1 MTKKIKGI
9 KLNFSNI
16 VFALGILFILIP
28 TTVIGVILIQSS
40 MQTGNVIA
48 GNRFA
53 NDLNPAITE
62 DLQNLGKEAM
72 QSVSGVEVVE
82 LNLKAATLRLTVT
95 LPAGKDE
102 ANYLSLIE
110 NSLSKLNEAI
120 PFDTYFNDTDSMKM
134 YDLEVNY
141 VDALD
146 NTKSIYYQVIKNAN
160 MDTWRVQNLLVP
172 VNPELAAE
180 LLAKLAQTDENSVIP
195 NANGSEESETTEESG
210 DE

>member
-1 MTKKIKGI
+1 MTKKKKVL

-28 TTVIGVILIQSS
+28 TTVIGVILLQSS

-82 LNLKAATLRLTVT
+82 MNLKAATLRLTVN
-95 LPAGKDE
+95 LPSGKDE
-102 ANYLSLIE
+102 ANYMSLIE
-110 NSLSKLNEAI
+110 SSLSKLNEAI

-160 MDTWRVQNLLVP
+160 METWRVQNLLVP

-180 LLAKLAQTDENSVIP
+180 LLAKLAQKEENSVIP
-195 NANGSEESETTEESG
+195 NTNGSEESGTTEESG

>member
-1 MTKKIKGI
+1 MTKKKKVF

-28 TTVIGVILIQSS
+28 TTVIGVILLQSS

-82 LNLKAATLRLTVT
+82 MNLKAATLRLTVN
-95 LPAGKDE
+95 LPSGKDE
-102 ANYLSLIE
+102 ANYMSLIE
-110 NSLSKLNEAI
+110 SSLSKLNEAI

-160 MDTWRVQNLLVP
+160 METWRVQNLLVP

-180 LLAKLAQTDENSVIP
+180 LLAKLAQKDENSVIP
-195 NANGSEESETTEESG
+195 NTNGSEESETTEESG

>member
-1 MTKKIKGI
+1 MTKKKKVL

-28 TTVIGVILIQSS
+28 TTVIGVILLQSS
-40 MQTGNVIA
+40 MQTGNVIV
-48 GNRFA
+48 GNRFT

-82 LNLKAATLRLTVT
+82 MNLKAATLRLTVN
-95 LPAGKDE
+95 LPSGKDE
-102 ANYLSLIE
+102 ANYMSLIE
-110 NSLSKLNEAI
+110 SSLSKLNEAI

-160 MDTWRVQNLLVP
+160 METWRVQNLLVP

-180 LLAKLAQTDENSVIP
+180 LLAKLAQKDENSVIP
-195 NANGSEESETTEESG
+195 NTNGSEESGTTEESG

>member
-1 MTKKIKGI
+1 MTKKKKGL

-28 TTVIGVILIQSS
+28 TSVIGVILIQSS

-82 LNLKAATLRLTVT
+82 LNLKAATFRLTVT
-95 LPAGKDE
+95 LPSGKDE

-110 NSLSKLNEAI
+110 NSLAKLNEAI
-120 PFDTYFNDTDSMKM
+120 PFDTFFNDTDSMKM

-146 NTKSIYYQVIKNAN
+146 NTKSIYYQVVKNAN
-160 MDTWRVQNLLVP
+160 MDTWRIQNLMVP

-180 LLAKLAQTDENSVIP
+180 LLAKLAQKEENSVIP
-195 NANGSEESETTEESG
+195 NTNGSEESETTEESG

>member
-1 MTKKIKGI
+1 MTKKKKVL

-28 TTVIGVILIQSS
+28 TTVIGVILLQSS

-82 LNLKAATLRLTVT
+82 MNLKAATLRLTVN
-95 LPAGKDE
+95 LPSGKDE
-102 ANYLSLIE
+102 ANYMSLIE
-110 NSLSKLNEAI
+110 SSLSKLNEAI

-160 MDTWRVQNLLVP
+160 METWRVQNLLVP

-180 LLAKLAQTDENSVIP
+180 LLAKLAQKDENSVIP
-195 NANGSEESETTEESG
+195 NTNGSEESGTTEESG

>member
-1 MTKKIKGI
+1 MTKKKKVL

-28 TTVIGVILIQSS
+28 TTVIGVILLQSS

-82 LNLKAATLRLTVT
+82 MNLKAATLRLTVT
-95 LPAGKDE
+95 LPSDKDE
-102 ANYLSLIE
+102 ANYMSLIE
-110 NSLSKLNEAI
+110 SSLSKLNEAI

-160 MDTWRVQNLLVP
+160 METWRVQNLLVP

-180 LLAKLAQTDENSVIP
+180 LLAKLAQKDENSVIP
-195 NANGSEESETTEESG
+195 NTNGSEESGTTEESG

>member
-1 MTKKIKGI
+1 MTKKKKAL

-28 TTVIGVILIQSS
+28 TTVIGVILLQSS

-48 GNRFA
+48 GNRFT

-82 LNLKAATLRLTVT
+82 MNLKAATLRLTVT
-95 LPAGKDE
+95 LPSGKDE
-102 ANYLSLIE
+102 ANYMSLIE
-110 NSLSKLNEAI
+110 SSLSKLNEAI

-160 MDTWRVQNLLVP
+160 METWRVQNLLVP

-180 LLAKLAQTDENSVIP
+180 LLAKLAQKDENSVIP

>member
-1 MTKKIKGI
+1 MTKKKKGL

-16 VFALGILFILIP
+16 VFTLGILFILIP
-28 TTVIGVILIQSS
+28 TSVIGVILIQSS

-82 LNLKAATLRLTVT
+82 LNLKAATFRLTVT
-95 LPAGKDE
+95 LPSGKDE

-110 NSLSKLNEAI
+110 NSLAKLNEAI
-120 PFDTYFNDTDSMKM
+120 PFDTFFNDTDSMKM

-146 NTKSIYYQVIKNAN
+146 NTKSIYYQVVKNAN
-160 MDTWRVQNLLVP
+160 MDTWRIQNLMVP

-180 LLAKLAQTDENSVIP
+180 LLAKLAQKEENSVIP
-195 NANGSEESETTEESG
+195 NTNGSEESETTEESG

>member
-1 MTKKIKGI
+1 MTKKKKGS

-28 TTVIGVILIQSS
+28 TTVIGVILLQSS

-82 LNLKAATLRLTVT
+82 MNLKAATLRLTVT
-95 LPAGKDE
+95 LPSDKDE
-102 ANYLSLIE
+102 ANYMSLIE
-110 NSLSKLNEAI
+110 SSLCKLNEAI

-160 MDTWRVQNLLVP
+160 METWRVQNLLVP

-180 LLAKLAQTDENSVIP
+180 LLAKLAQKEENSVIP
-195 NANGSEESETTEESG
+195 NTNGSEESETTEESG

>member
-1 MTKKIKGI
+1 MTKKIKGL

-102 ANYLSLIE
+102 ANYMSLIE
-110 NSLSKLNEAI
+110 SSLSKLNEAI
-120 PFDTYFNDTDSMKM
+120 PFDTFFNDTDSMKM

-172 VNPELAAE
+172 MNPELAAE
-180 LLAKLAQTDENSVIP
+180 LLAKLTQTDENSVIP
-195 NANGSEESETTEESG
+195 NTNGSEESETTEESG

>member
-1 MTKKIKGI
+1 MTKKKKVL

-28 TTVIGVILIQSS
+28 TTVIGVILLQSS

-82 LNLKAATLRLTVT
+82 MNLKAATLRLTVN
-95 LPAGKDE
+95 LPSGKDE
-102 ANYLSLIE
+102 ANYMSLIE
-110 NSLSKLNEAI
+110 SSLSKLNEAI

-160 MDTWRVQNLLVP
+160 METWRVQNLLVP

-180 LLAKLAQTDENSVIP
+180 LLAKLAQKVENSVIP
-195 NANGSEESETTEESG
+195 NTNGSEESETTEESG

>member
-1 MTKKIKGI
+1 MTKKKKVL

-28 TTVIGVILIQSS
+28 TTVIGVILLQSS

-82 LNLKAATLRLTVT
+82 MNLKAATLRLTVT
-95 LPAGKDE
+95 LP
-102 ANYLSLIE
+102 
-110 NSLSKLNEAI
+110 
-120 PFDTYFNDTDSMKM
+120 
-134 YDLEVNY
+134 
-141 VDALD
+141 
-146 NTKSIYYQVIKNAN
+146 
-160 MDTWRVQNLLVP
+160 
-172 VNPELAAE
+172 
-180 LLAKLAQTDENSVIP
+180 
-195 NANGSEESETTEESG
+195 SG
-210 DE
+210 

>member
-1 MTKKIKGI
+1 MTKKKKVL

-16 VFALGILFILIP
+16 VFTLGILFILIP
-28 TTVIGVILIQSS
+28 TTVIGVILLQSS

-82 LNLKAATLRLTVT
+82 MNLKAATLRLTVN
-95 LPAGKDE
+95 LPSGKDE
-102 ANYLSLIE
+102 ANYMSLIE
-110 NSLSKLNEAI
+110 SSLSKLNEAI

-160 MDTWRVQNLLVP
+160 METWRVQNLLVP

-180 LLAKLAQTDENSVIP
+180 LLAKLAQKDENSVIP
-195 NANGSEESETTEESG
+195 NTNGSEESETTEESG